1 MRTQHKLLISLLIT
15 ALMLF
20 SGFLFILKIQKQQ
33 NDILLNSGI
42 EQQNSILKTAIDA
55 KSDLVYRTVYD
66 YTYWDALI
74 EYMKTSDKLWANDNL
89 STLFTSFHVNGVWL
103 YTLELKPV
111 FLEVREDSLNTKP
124 FDIPKNIFPILYKNK
139 YIRFYISSPEG
150 IYEIFG
156 ATVHPSDDEA
166 RNTPPR
172 GYFFM
177 GKLLNNSYLGEME
190 KLTGGTITLTPKRT
204 TAVNDD
210 SNSITTSYPL
220 KSWDNNTLG
229 WIELSRE
236 YDSITVFKKLS
247 GISTISLIGLAL
259 VILINFV
266 IAFSLLV
273 NIPLKRISQAL
284 LTKSSEDRLRLKT
297 LKSEFKKI
305 GLLIESYFEQQ
316 EALEIEIDVRK
327 KTEAQKEKLI
337 AELDSANRELKDFA
351 YIVSHDLKAPLRA
364 IGSISQWIH
373 TDYSDKLDEDGK
385 MQLDLLLSRV
395 HRMQNLIEGVLSYSR
410 VTRVKEENE
419 EIDLNKLVG
428 EAIEM
433 VAPPDNFVIN
443 VDRDLPNVSFGP
455 TRLLQV
461 FENLVSNAVKYNDK
475 ETGEITIHCTDRGKE
490 WAFSVSDNGPGIEEK
505 YFEKIFQIF
514 QTLRA
519 RDEFESTGIGLTI
532 VKKIIENNG
541 GTIHVDSAPGKGT
554 TFTFTILKLN

>member
-1 MRTQHKLLISLLIT
+1 MRTQTKLLISLLIT
-15 ALMLF
+15 ALLLF
-20 SGFLFILKIQKQQ
+20 SGFLIILKVQKQQ
-33 NDILLNSGI
+33 NAILLQSGI
-42 EQQNSILKTAIDA
+42 EQQNSILKTAIEA
-55 KSDLVYRTVYD
+55 KSDLIYRTVYD
-66 YTYWDALI
+66 YTYWDAMI
-74 EYMKTSDKLWANDNL
+74 EYMNTSDELWAEDNL
-89 STLFTSFHVNGVWL
+89 YTLFSSFHVNGVWL

-111 FLEVREDSLNTKP
+111 FREAREDSVEIEP
-124 FDIPKNIFPILYKNK
+124 IDIPQSVFPILYRNK
-139 YIRFYISSPEG
+139 FIRFYLQTPSG
-150 IYEIFG
+150 IFEIYG
-156 ATVHPSDDEA
+156 ATLHPSDDEA
-166 RNTPPR
+166 RKSPPR

-177 GKLLNNSYLGEME
+177 AKLLNQTYLSEME
-190 KLTGGTITLTPKRT
+190 KLTGGDIKLTESG
-204 TAVNDD
+204 TANI
-210 SNSITTSYPL
+210 SEGGNSIVTSYPL
-220 KSWDNNTLG
+220 KGWNNEVIG
-229 WIELSRE
+229 MVELSRE
-236 YDSITVFKKLS
+236 YDSITIFKSLS
-247 GISTISLIGLAL
+247 AISIFSLIGLAL
-259 VILINFV
+259 VILVNFI

-273 NIPLKRISQAL
+273 NIPLNRISQAL

-305 GLLIESYFEQQ
+305 GILIDNYFEQQ

-337 AELDSANRELKDFA
+337 SELDSANRELKDFA

-373 TDYSDKLDEDGK
+373 TDYIDKLDEDGK

-395 HRMQNLIEGVLSYSR
+395 HRMQNLIEGVLAYSR
-410 VTRVKEENE
+410 VTRTVEEKEQ
-419 EIDLNKLVG
+419 IDLNILVR

-433 VAPPDNFVIN
+433 VAPPEKFNITIDTN
-443 VDRDLPNVSFGP
+443 LPTVSFGP

-475 ETGEITIHCTDRGKE
+475 ETGEINIRCVDQGKA

-505 YFEKIFQIF
+505 YYEKIFQIF

-541 GTIHVDSAPGKGT
+541 GTIHVDSAPGNGT
-554 TFTFTILKLN
+554 TFTFTILK

>member
-1 MRTQHKLLISLLIT
+1 MRTQTKLLISLLIT
-15 ALMLF
+15 ALLLF
-20 SGFLFILKIQKQQ
+20 SGFLIILKVQKQQ
-33 NDILLNSGI
+33 NAILLSSGI

-66 YTYWDALI
+66 YTYWDAMI
-74 EYMKTSDKLWANDNL
+74 EYMKTSDRLWANDNL

-103 YTLELKPV
+103 YTLEFKPV
-111 FLEVREDSLNTKP
+111 FLEVREDSLNIKP
-124 FDIPKNIFPILYKNK
+124 FDIPKEIFPILYKNK
-139 YIRFYISSPEG
+139 YIRFYFSSPEG
-150 IYEIFG
+150 IYEIYG

-190 KLTGGTITLTPKRT
+190 KLTGGNITLTPERT
-204 TAVNDD
+204 TSVNDD

-220 KSWDNNTLG
+220 EGWDNNTLG
-229 WIELSRE
+229 WIELTRE

-247 GISTISLIGLAL
+247 GISTISLIGLAF

-284 LTKSSEDRLRLKT
+284 LTKSSEDRLKLKT
-297 LKSEFKKI
+297 LKSEFKRI
-305 GLLIESYFEQQ
+305 GFLIENYFEQQ

-337 AELDSANRELKDFA
+337 SELDSANRELKDFA

-419 EIDLNKLVG
+419 KIDLNKLVG

-433 VAPPDNFVIN
+433 VAPPDNFVIR
-443 VDRDLPNVSFGP
+443 VDQNLPVVSFGP

-461 FENLVSNAVKYNDK
+461 FENLISNAVKYNDK
-475 ETGEITIHCTDRGKE
+475 ETGEITIHCVDQGKE

-532 VKKIIENNG
+532 VKKIIETNG
-541 GTIHVDSAPGKGT
+541 GTIRVQSATGEGT
-554 TFTFTILKLN
+554 TFTFTILKN